1 MVTNSLLMSFA
12 VSASGGKT
20 KDRYTLAQVLTIIK
34 LREKKVT
41 LVDIATAV
49 GHPKNSVQYKM
60 LWIGK
65 KVKAFGDEAI
75 AEIYKEFKCVAPEGQ
90 EELLEDINAKV
101 EEFLQAAG

>member
-12 VSASGGKT
+12 VAAAGGKT
-20 KDRYTLAQVLTIIK
+20 KDRYTLVQILTIIK
-34 LREKKVT
+34 LREKKAT
-41 LVDIATAV
+41 LVDIAAAV

-75 AEIYKEFKCVAPEGQ
+75 AEIYKEFDQVAPESQ
-90 EELLEDINAKV
+90 EDLLEDVNAKV